1 MMNPQDKDIV
11 ETFHKFIA
19 CGFPFNVARKKTFD
33 TVQPD
38 MPWETFKR
46 KLDQLVHNITP

>member
-1 MMNPQDKDIV
+1 MMNTQDKDIV
-11 ETFHKFIA
+11 ETFHNFVA
-19 CGFPFNVARKKTFD
+19 CGFPFNIARKKTFD

-46 KLDQLVHNITP
+46 ILDQLRLNLTP